1 MKLTCLIVDDEPL
14 ARKGLAEYCAE
25 LEQLSLAGTCES
37 VESARKSL
45 AGSDV
50 DLLLLDIQM
59 PGMTGL
65 DFLKTLTN
73 PPMAI
78 VITAYPEFALEGYS
92 LDVIDYLLKPVT
104 LERFRKAVNK
114 ALDFHRLKSV
124 RSDSYFFVKSGGK
137 YEKVMYDELLFVEA
151 MQNYCILHLPDRKL
165 ITYMTLTGMEAQLP
179 ESAFMKVHKSF
190 IVSVAAVKTMEGSE
204 LTIGPHRIPVSRTL
218 KEAVTARVL
227 GGRLLKRQ
235 GS

>member
-14 ARKGLAEYCAE
+14 ARKGLAEYCSE

-37 VESARKSL
+37 AESARKFL
-45 AGSDV
+45 AQSEV

-59 PGMTGL
+59 PGTSGL
-65 DFLKTLTN
+65 DFLKGLAS

-78 VITAYPEFALEGYS
+78 VITAFPEYALEGYS

-104 LERFRKAVNK
+104 LDRFRKAVNK
-114 ALDFHRLKSV
+114 AIEFQRLKSV

-179 ESAFMKVHKSF
+179 GSTFMKVHKSF
-190 IVSVAAVKTMEGSE
+190 IVSVPAVKTMEGTE
-204 LTIGPHRIPVSRTL
+204 LTIGAHRIPVSRAL

-227 GGRLLKRQ
+227 GGRLLKR
-235 GS
+235 S